1 MLFHDLCLLFGVF
14 FVSCQATCCQN
25 MLTKILLS
33 LSRFSSL
40 EMLNMLSRYGLYV
53 WFLISCNS
61 LKVTLWRVVTYYS
74 HTTLQKKLKQGC
86 FPIHNTPWSL
96 ECDDLG
102 QLPQVNIQGTQP
114 CWQLVSD
121 WGSTSWGPVTCLSPP
136 PPPHPPS
143 QRNTLHFS
151 PFPGLTTVTNCHDT
165 TTHKNQVSRF
175 LSHVNCML
183 PDQLFLNLFLT
194 VVFCFQN
201 DVILQ
206 NIT

>member
-61 LKVTLWRVVTYYS
+61 LKVALWRVVTHYS
-74 HTTLQKKLKQGC
+74 HTTFQKKLKQGG

-96 ECDDLG
+96 DCDDLG
-102 QLPQVNIQGTQP
+102 QLLQVNIQGTQP

-121 WGSTSWGPVTCLSPP
+121 WGSTSWGPVTCLSPRHRETLFTFLP
-136 PPPHPPS
+136 FLDSPQSPTVMTLPHT
-143 QRNTLHFS
+143 RTKLVGFS
-151 PFPGLTTVTNCHDT
+151 LMWIVC
-165 TTHKNQVSRF
+165 SLRISCF
-175 LSHVNCML
+175 LICFW
-183 PDQLFLNLFLT
+183 QLYF
-194 VVFCFQN
+194 VFRMM
-201 DVILQ
+201 ILQ